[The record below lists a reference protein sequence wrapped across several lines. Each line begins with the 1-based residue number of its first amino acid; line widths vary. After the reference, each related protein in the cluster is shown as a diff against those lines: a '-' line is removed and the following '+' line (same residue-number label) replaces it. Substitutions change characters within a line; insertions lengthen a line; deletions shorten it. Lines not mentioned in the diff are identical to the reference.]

1 MSTENLIAALAADRT
16 QEAAPPR
23 FLLLATLASVAVA
36 GALFFAVLGPR
47 PDFMIAMHTWRF
59 VGKFV
64 LALSLAASA
73 SLLVL
78 RASRPEAPRGRMDFV
93 LLLAP
98 ALLLAA
104 VIVELALLPSTEWMP
119 RMMGHN
125 ARVCMLSIP
134 LLSLGPLAWL
144 LVALRKGAVTAP
156 TRAGALAGL
165 MAGGLGAAFY
175 AAHCF
180 DDSPLF
186 VAVWYTLA
194 VTFVTV
200 LGAVLGKRVL
210 RW

>member
-1 MSTENLIAALAADRT
+1 MSTENLIAALSADRT
-16 QEAAPPR
+16 RETAPPH

-47 PDFMIAMHTWRF
+47 PDFMIAMHSWRF

-104 VIVELALLPSTEWMP
+104 VIVELALLPSTQWMP

-156 TRAGALAGL
+156 ARAGALAGL

-194 VTFVTV
+194 VTFVTL
-200 LGAVLGKRVL
+200 LGAALGKRVL
-210 RW
+210 AW